1 MPSGTTYNPNTDLI
15 LADYLF
21 IYVDDLPLAFATSA
35 NFSFSADSIDTSNKM
50 SPVWVSNLP
59 GKLSYTVTSDALIT
73 KKTGTLSFDTLLD
86 KAVTRES
93 VSFVF
98 GKAKQDGT
106 FELDEGWYQGDA
118 IITSLEVNSE
128 NNAVASFSVT
138 LTGSGELK
146 KVTA

>member
-1 MPSGTTYNPNTDLI
+1 M
-15 LADYLF
+15 
-21 IYVDDLPLAFATSA
+21 
-35 NFSFSADSIDTSNKM
+35 
-50 SPVWVSNLP
+50 
-59 GKLSYTVTSDALIT
+59 
-73 KKTGTLSFDTLLD
+73 SFDTLLD

>member
-35 NFSFSADSIDTSNKM
+35 NLSADSIDTSNKM